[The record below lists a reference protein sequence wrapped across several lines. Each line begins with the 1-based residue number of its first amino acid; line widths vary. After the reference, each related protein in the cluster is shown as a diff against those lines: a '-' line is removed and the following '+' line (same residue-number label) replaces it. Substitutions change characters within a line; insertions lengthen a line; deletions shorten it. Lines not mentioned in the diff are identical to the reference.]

1 MKARKWLSEGEDGKR
16 CFRCGWGERR
26 RNQKKAE
33 EGDEMKRIVIAA
45 SLVTVLVFCGLLSLG
60 QAAVQGAV
68 KESDNFK
75 ILVPNGWEFSDFKN
89 GTVQT
94 YNKMGTFMVEVKI
107 AGSNMTEAD
116 VKSGVDTFVKQYK
129 GSGPDK
135 VEMFGL
141 SFLKTTFDKSSQ
153 HMSYY
158 AAIKGGKQ
166 VSIQLLGPAHE
177 TDANIQAVLKSIE
190 VK

>member
-1 MKARKWLSEGEDGKR
+1 VRTGKDVFTVVGARDAATT
-16 CFRCGWGERR
+16 
-26 RNQKKAE
+26 KKAE
-33 EGDEMKRIVIAA
+33 EGDEMKRVVIAA
-45 SLVTVLVFCGLLSLG
+45 SLAAVVVFCGLLSLG

-107 AGSNMTEAD
+107 AGTNMTEAD

-190 VK
+190 MK

>member
-1 MKARKWLSEGEDGKR
+1 VPRSFSYGACGEKRRKRKSQTEKE
-16 CFRCGWGERR
+16 
-26 RNQKKAE
+26 
-33 EGDEMKRIVIAA
+33 DEMKRVLVAA
-45 SLVTVLVFCGLLSLG
+45 SLAVVLVVCGLLGLV

-89 GTVQT
+89 GAVQT

-107 AGSNMTEAD
+107 AGTNMTEAD

-177 TDANIQAVLKSIE
+177 TDANIQAVLKSIQI
-190 VK
+190 K